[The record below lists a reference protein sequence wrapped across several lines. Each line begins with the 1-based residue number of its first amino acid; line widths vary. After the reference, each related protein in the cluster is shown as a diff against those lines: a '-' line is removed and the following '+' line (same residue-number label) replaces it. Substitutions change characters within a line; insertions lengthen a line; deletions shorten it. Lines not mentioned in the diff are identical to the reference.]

1 MPNDPFLALA
11 VAVIDRGIARF
22 ERTGTPDPDTARGC
36 FASRALSSFETGE
49 PCHAVPWLVRYLLD
63 CQLVAA

>member
-1 MPNDPFLALA
+1 MPNDPVLALA

-22 ERTGTPDPDTARGC
+22 ERTGTPDPDTARELLRL
-36 FASRALSSFETGE
+36 ARAVELETGE